1 LEVSVRKWT
10 IPLTFVGLSGLG
22 AMLFSERGRKLIH
35 SMAER
40 FSGTPGRLAAWND
53 PAQKELDKIQQA
65 VKELEQSLGTH
76 TAQ

>member
-1 LEVSVRKWT
+1 MSVPKWT

-22 AMLFSERGRKLIH
+22 AMLFSERGRKLVRSI
-35 SMAER
+35 AER
-40 FSGTPGRLAAWND
+40 LSSAPGRLAVWND
-53 PAQKELDKIQQA
+53 AAQKELDHIQQA